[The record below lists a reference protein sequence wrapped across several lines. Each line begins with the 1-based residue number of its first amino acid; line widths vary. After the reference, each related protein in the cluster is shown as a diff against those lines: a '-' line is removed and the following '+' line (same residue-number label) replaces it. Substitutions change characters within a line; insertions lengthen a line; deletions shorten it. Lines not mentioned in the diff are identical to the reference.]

1 MLVFLSQYGI
11 YLARRYRLTRTVF
24 RGLRFHQTG
33 SALHYSICAVWW
45 WGWTVL
51 TLGFAY
57 PFTRA
62 ALERFKMRNTWY
74 GDLQGRFEGK
84 GSYLFVRGFL
94 MWLAVLIPGPDHAV
108 CDSVDQLVARDARR
122 RAAAAMCWGASRKR
136 ARALPTR
143 SCFALLAG
151 TVCLVLIA
159 ALLPAFHAMVMRWW
173 ISGIRFGEIAAGLA
187 SAHPRRLCR
196 LSALYRLACWCSR

>member
-1 MLVFLSQYGI
+1 M
-11 YLARRYRLTRTVF
+11 F

-45 WGWTVL
+45 WGWTLL

-84 GSYLFVRGFL
+84 GWLSVRARVPDVACG
-94 MWLAVLIPGPDHAV
+94 ADPGPDDAV
-108 CDSVDQLVARDARR
+108 AILSINWSRVIATARGGGDVLGRIEKASPGFADAIVLRTARR
-122 RAAAAMCWGASRKR
+122 HPSAS
-136 ARALPTR
+136 
-143 SCFALLAG
+143 C
-151 TVCLVLIA
+151 
-159 ALLPAFHAMVMRWW
+159 
-173 ISGIRFGEIAAGLA
+173 
-187 SAHPRRLCR
+187 
-196 LSALYRLACWCSR
+196 